1 MFAML
6 ISVLPAHAARG
17 IPYLWIEAEEAG
29 TVISGQFKASGAG
42 AASGRNLMKVDCTD
56 EEPHELKIGFTI
68 SNEDEYD
75 IFMVAT
81 PGDTD
86 WCSTRKWKL
95 DDGEFA
101 TERFENL
108 GGALNSGDVRA
119 VPLYWYKVTSANLT
133 PGNHSLSF
141 VIDKKAPVNGL
152 VLTYIDCIA
161 IVPKAWGFI
170 PNGIETKPYDK
181 REVKINYVDG
191 IIPKEYLMPEQEFDV
206 TINFRSGNKADANPR
221 LYAALTYKGEVVSKV
236 SNIPATKL
244 KDWGVG
250 VSHPEKFKLTVP
262 FNVPNGMF
270 EIRCGVEDIGFAD
283 GTNDVVVGEVQ
294 IGKELPKEVEPM
306 TVKISNASI
315 PDVIEK
321 NKEFEVTA
329 DLAWGQTI
337 NFETTPYL
345 SIWQGDV
352 LWGVIEGK
360 TKLNNSSKQIVFKG
374 KLEEDIPAGQYQA
387 YVGTHWLKFDKTA
400 GKNITISGSDS
411 IRSQYH
417 KPMSYG
423 YYYSKKTGRT
433 QFWYIVQSCT
443 AIWNGEPYI
452 PFGGMAVLTYI
463 LSYTPNDNAGNKAR
477 FEQDKK
483 DLEMV
488 KQAGINDL
496 YINPVRGLDDIPT
509 WAIDYMLQYLESE
522 GWYYGL
528 QMPLND
534 APNKDTIQAYYPA
547 ATTRTYKLTGVEST
561 GKATAEI
568 KLPGG
573 NGPVDCIFVVVN
585 DATGK
590 MVDSGVGTAAFNS
603 NGNVECVADV
613 KNVGSGTNTIYFT
626 PKIYNKGALGA
637 TRNFWKNLDDI
648 YEDYRQWVAPASF
661 GENLRMTVDIIGN
674 EVGIYNGSEN
684 TRFTGDGYEALYEAW
699 LQEKYGTVDALNQA
713 WKTTPAVSSFKE
725 ASYLVPVYTAD
736 GNEYSLYVHGE
747 TGKGYTIDLKK
758 SVIHGDYLNG
768 RDAIYLD
775 FNNAHLEVIKEVL
788 DVPAIYKHC
797 ALQRDYFINDELV
810 IGLDGVGSEAYGSPN
825 KVASSVGTTGS
836 HAVQSARTQWNVI
849 TESNTNENVMGKYN
863 DPSQHGYP
871 SLEAFAGKWEKCLDN
886 GTRGIY
892 DFLLMD
898 RPDLGGAL
906 GQAYSWITNPTTIEY
921 AKVTEEYVS
930 DPKNVAAYTKQM
942 YAEDTFN
949 VYPHHYN
956 WWWNPNERE
965 VAVFSID
972 NNPHQ
977 ILQANG
983 KWVINTDDLY
993 GDTRLTFINLSDG
1006 PFTAQYGPAVSK
1018 FLNEYHPDKRI
1029 CVLGHR
1035 NDLGAI
1041 PEIDKY
1047 YTEEKVEISPNETV
1061 QVLNPVDGAQ
1071 VLKTTADGK
1080 PWAIKAGELY
1090 IVSVDNWYK
1099 QSGEFCEIQYVAE
1112 LGITDVSELKKV
1124 RGGAEVATPSESVY
1138 NGFADMKG
1146 HWAES
1151 YVNEAKELGIASGVG
1166 NNMFNPE
1173 GKVTVAE
1180 FASLV
1185 TRVMDYDDVEA
1196 DTAYGDKWYAESMT
1210 EAFVNGILTEELKEQ
1225 PDRAILREEMAI
1237 IAAKALKAD
1246 NSNTDLSEY
1255 TDESEVSE
1263 YAKGYVKAASDLK
1276 LLSGMGDGTFAPKSD
1291 LTRAQSMV
1299 VIKKI
1304 MELK

>member
-1 MFAML
+1 ML

-17 IPYLWIEAEEAG
+17 IPYLWIEAEDAG
-29 TVISGQFKASGAG
+29 KAISGEFKASSSPT
-42 AASGRNLMKVDCTD
+42 ASGKSFMKVDSAN
-56 EEPHELKIGFTI
+56 EETHEVKIGFTI
-68 SNEDEYD
+68 SNKDEYD

-81 PGDTD
+81 PGNTD

-95 DDGEFA
+95 DDGDYAPEG
-101 TERFENL
+101 FENL
-108 GGALNSGDVRA
+108 GMAMMSGDIRA
-119 VPLYWYKVTSANLT
+119 CPLYWYKVTTQELT
-133 PGNHSLSF
+133 AGNHSLSF
-141 VIDKKAPVNGL
+141 TIDKKAPVNGL

-161 IVPKAWGFI
+161 VVPKSWGFI
-170 PNGIETKPYDK
+170 PNGVDIKPYDK
-181 REVKINYVDG
+181 RKVEIQYVDG
-191 IIPKEYLMPEQEFDV
+191 TIPTEYLEPEQEFEV
-206 TINFRSGNKADANPR
+206 NINFRSANKADGNPK
-221 LYAALTYKGEVVSKV
+221 LYAALTYKGEVVSSV
-236 SNIPATKL
+236 SKIPATKL
-244 KDWGVG
+244 KDWGEG
-250 VSHPEKFKLTVP
+250 VAHSENFKLKVP
-262 FNVPNGMF
+262 FNVPNGIF

-306 TVKISNASI
+306 TVKISNPSL

-321 NKEFEVTA
+321 GKEFEVKA
-329 DLAWGQTI
+329 DIQWGQTI
-337 NFETTPYL
+337 DFETTPYI

-360 TKLNNSSKQIVFKG
+360 TKLNNSSNQIVFKG

-417 KPMSYG
+417 RPMSYG

-433 QFWYIVQSCT
+433 QFWYILQSST
-443 AIWNGEPYI
+443 AVWNGEPYI
-452 PFGGMAVLTYI
+452 PFGGMAVLSYI
-463 LSYTPNDNAGNKAR
+463 YNYAPNNDAANKAN

-483 DLEMV
+483 DLETC

-496 YINPVRGLDDIPT
+496 YINPVRSLDGVPT

-528 QMPLND
+528 QMSLTGVNSNEPY
-534 APNKDTIQAYYPA
+534 QSYFPA
-547 ATTRTYKLTGVEST
+547 ATTRSYKLPGVDATGEHVL
-561 GKATAEI
+561 EI

-573 NGPVDCIFVVVN
+573 NGPVDCVYTVVN
-585 DATGK
+585 DATGE
-590 MVDSGVGTAAFNS
+590 MVDSGVGTATFNS
-603 NGNVECVADV
+603 NGNVNCTANV
-613 KNVGSGTNTIYFT
+613 KNVGSGSNTIYFT
-626 PKIYNKGALGA
+626 PKVYSNS
-637 TRNFWKNLDDI
+637 RMNPVPNFWSNTEKTYDQ
-648 YEDYRQWVAPASF
+648 YRKWVEPAAF
-661 GENLRMTVDIIGN
+661 GENLRMTVDPVGN
-674 EVGIYNGSEN
+674 EVGIYNGMES

-699 LQEKYGTVDALNQA
+699 LKEKYGTIDAINNA
-713 WKTTPAVSSFKE
+713 WKTTPAMTSFKE
-725 ASYLVPVYTAD
+725 ASYLIPVYTAD
-736 GNEYSLYVHGE
+736 ENKYSLYVNGE
-747 TGKGYTIDLKK
+747 TGKGYTVDLKK
-758 SVIHGDYLNG
+758 SVIHSDYIDG
-768 RDAIYLD
+768 RDAMYLD
-775 FNNAHLEVIKEVL
+775 FNNAHLEVIKKVL

-797 ALQRDYFINDELV
+797 ALQRGYFINDELV
-810 IGLDGVGSEAYGSPN
+810 IGLDGVGSEAYGSPE
-825 KVASSVGTTGS
+825 KVTSSIGTTGS
-836 HAVQSARTQWNVI
+836 HAVQSARTQWVVI

-871 SLEAFAGKWEKCLDN
+871 SLEAFAGKWEKCISN
-886 GTRGIY
+886 GARGIY
-892 DFLLMD
+892 DFLLVD
-898 RPDLGGAL
+898 RPDIGGAL
-906 GQAYSWITNPTTIEY
+906 GQAYSWVDNPTTIEY
-921 AKVTEEYVS
+921 AKVTQEYVS
-930 DPKNVAAYTKQM
+930 DPKNVSAFTKQM
-942 YAEDTFN
+942 YLEDTFN
-949 VYPHHYN
+949 IYPHHYN

-965 VAVFSID
+965 VAVFSVD

-977 ILQANG
+977 VVTVDG
-983 KWVINTDDLY
+983 KWVINTDDIY
-993 GDTRLTFINLSDG
+993 SDTRLIFVNLCDG
-1006 PFTAQYGPAVSK
+1006 PMTAQYGPALSQ
-1018 FLNEYHPDKRI
+1018 FLKEDHPDKRI

-1047 YTEEKVEISPNETV
+1047 YTTEKVEIGDGETI

-1099 QSGEFCEIQYVAE
+1099 QSGEFCDIKYVAE

-1124 RGGAEVATPSESVY
+1124 RGEAEVATPGEAVY

-1185 TRVMDYDDVEA
+1185 TRVMDYADVEA
-1196 DTAYGDKWYAESMT
+1196 DSAYGDKWYAESMT
-1210 EAFVNGILTEELKEQ
+1210 EAYANGILTEELKGQ

-1237 IAAKALKAD
+1237 IAAKALGVD

-1255 TDESEVSE
+1255 TDANAVSE
-1263 YAKGYVKAASDLK
+1263 DAKGYVKAASDLK